1 MIEIRDVS
9 KSFQAAHGT
18 IQALTPVDLS
28 IREGE
33 FVCLVGPSGC
43 GKSTLLRLIAGLEVP
58 TEGSIRVGQGEDI
71 GPLGFVFQEA
81 VLLPWKSILDNIRF
95 PLDMMGKPRDAS
107 NATANDLIAMV
118 GLTGFEKALPS
129 QLSGGMRQRA
139 AIARALAY
147 DPPVLL
153 MDEPFSAVDL
163 MTRDTLNDELLRIW
177 TRTGKTVVLVTHSI
191 EEAVYL
197 ADRVVVMSARP
208 GRIDAIH
215 ESGLPRPRG
224 EETKAHPDYLALTA
238 ELRRALRSG
247 AAA

>member
-1 MIEIRDVS
+1 
-9 KSFQAAHGT
+9 
-18 IQALTPVDLS
+18 
-28 IREGE
+28 
-33 FVCLVGPSGC
+33 
-43 GKSTLLRLIAGLEVP
+43 
-58 TEGSIRVGQGEDI
+58 
-71 GPLGFVFQEA
+71 
-81 VLLPWKSILDNIRF
+81 
-95 PLDMMGKPRDAS
+95 
-107 NATANDLIAMV
+107 
-118 GLTGFEKALPS
+118 
-129 QLSGGMRQRA
+129 MRQRA

-238 ELRRALRSG
+238 ELRRALRSS